1 MTISDTIPL
10 PGPTD
15 AGTMVDLVNSDLL
28 PFFDENK
35 PADEPWSVKDQV
47 VELVGVD
54 EKVYIFTRSQGGQ
67 IGVWREYFANPDQWK
82 QNRLRKWAG
91 LPY

>member
-1 MTISDTIPL
+1 MTINETIPM
-10 PGPTD
+10 PAPMS
-15 AGTMVDLVNSDLL
+15 AKRMVNLVNSDLL

-35 PADEPWSVKDQV
+35 PTDEPWTVKDQV

-54 EKVYIFTRSQGGQ
+54 EKVYIFTRTQGGQ
-67 IGVWREYFANPDQWK
+67 IGVWREYFENPTQWK